1 MIRTYNI
8 GSECYA
14 LITCANEPEFLLPTK
29 VVILE
34 KYTLNNKTTYKV
46 KIKEIYESSIE
57 YLKEHFGNI
66 KVSLNLKSEVR
77 TVLLKKNEL
86 DSVNTMSELIQK
98 LNNKAFFLED
108 NYISPSKEG
117 LVDLYNRF
125 VKYIINYHFRRLY
138 QLTSRSFLI
147 NQPVFENQKD
157 MFKRRVERIGFGDMF
172 EKYGLK
178 LDI

>member
-14 LITCANEPEFLLPTK
+14 LITCTNEPEFLLPTK

-66 KVSLNLKSEVR
+66 KVSLNLKSEAR

-157 MFKRRVERIGFGDMF
+157 MFKRRVEKIGFGDMF